1 MITKGG
7 MKMAHPYYRM
17 CCDNIGK
24 VACIR
29 SVDGRVFS
37 ARINGVTPTHIHLS
51 PVGRGIE
58 GERQE
63 ESKIAAK
70 TADATLEKKEGSEVL
85 FFFPFFFPLASI
97 AAIAFAAAARPYGY
111 GYGRRRFYY

>member
-17 CCDNIGK
+17 CCNNIGR

-29 SVDGRVFS
+29 CTDGRVFS
-37 ARINGVTPTHIHLS
+37 ARINGVTPTHLHLS
-51 PVGRGIE
+51 PVERGIE
-58 GERQE
+58 GENHK

-70 TADATLEKKEGSEVL
+70 TADAALEKVEGSEVL

-111 GYGRRRFYY
+111 GRRRFYY